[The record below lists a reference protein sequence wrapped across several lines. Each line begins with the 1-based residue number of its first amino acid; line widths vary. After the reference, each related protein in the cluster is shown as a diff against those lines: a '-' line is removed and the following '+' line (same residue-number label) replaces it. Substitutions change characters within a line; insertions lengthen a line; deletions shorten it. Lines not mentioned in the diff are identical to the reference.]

1 MAVQIVRLRK
11 AFVADITLVYALRF
25 HTTSNVGEKS
35 ALRREYF
42 VAEITLSIEAVHV
55 FAKVFLQ

>member
-1 MAVQIVRLRK
+1 MTVEIVRLRE

-35 ALRREYF
+35 ALRREDF
-42 VAEITLSIEAVHV
+42 IAEITLSIEAVHV
-55 FAKVFLQ
+55 FAEVLLQ